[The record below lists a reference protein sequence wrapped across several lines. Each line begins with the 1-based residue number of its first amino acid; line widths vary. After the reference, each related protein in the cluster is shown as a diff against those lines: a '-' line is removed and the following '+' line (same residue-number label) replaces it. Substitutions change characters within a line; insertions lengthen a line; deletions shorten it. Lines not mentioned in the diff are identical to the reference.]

1 MRSRHPGTALAT
13 VLAATLLAVT
23 ACGAGEQ
30 DEQPA
35 EPREPQAEQQVEQ
48 PAEAALA
55 ADWLTAQLSDGLVRN
70 EQYDFDDH
78 GLSIDVALAL
88 RAQGGREAVVQEVAG
103 ALEGAVE
110 EYTTG
115 GTEGLYSGAV
125 AKLASFAVQ
134 VGDDPTSFGGTD
146 LVERLEGLVST
157 RPASAGRLQDSAPGT
172 DVANTIGQAFGA
184 HALDA
189 AGSPAAA
196 PATAYLLDQQCAGG
210 WFRLLLTE
218 DPTARDQ
225 SCDAGD
231 PEGRSA
237 PDTDA
242 TALVVLALLEVDD
255 PSAEITEALQRA
267 QAWLVEQQAADG
279 SLVAEPGAPDPV
291 PSSNSTG
298 LAGWVL
304 GRLGACDEAAAAAQ
318 WLAAV
323 QVPEGERAAGAVAYS
338 LEAFESL
345 PASGRIVVPERDQ
358 WRRATAQAAPALE
371 HLQAERCG
379 SGSP

>member
-1 MRSRHPGTALAT
+1 MRSRHPGIALAS
-13 VLAATLLAVT
+13 VLAAALLAVT
-23 ACGAGEQ
+23 ACGAGDPAQ

-35 EPREPQAEQQVEQ
+35 QQQAEPLVEQ

-55 ADWLTAQLSDGLVRN
+55 ADWLVAQLSDGVVRN

-88 RAQGGREAVVQEVAG
+88 QALGGHEPVVQEVAA

-125 AKLASFAVQ
+125 AKLASFVVQ
-134 VGDDPTSFGGTD
+134 TGDDPTSFGGTD

-157 RPASAGRLQDSAPGT
+157 RPVSAGRLQDSAPGA

-184 HALDA
+184 HALEA

-196 PATAYLLDQQCAGG
+196 PVTAYLLDQQCSEG

-237 PDTDA
+237 PDTDT

-255 PSAEITEALQRA
+255 PSSEVREAVQRA

-304 GRLGACDEAAAAAQ
+304 GRLGACEEASRAAQ

-323 QVPEGERAAGAVAYS
+323 QVAEDEREAGAVAYS
-338 LEAFESL
+338 QDAFASL

-358 WRRATAQAAPALE
+358 WRRATAQAAPALA
-371 HLQAERCG
+371 HLQAERCEA
-379 SGSP
+379 GSP

>member
-13 VLAATLLAVT
+13 VLAATLLALT

-30 DEQPA
+30 DEQQA
-35 EPREPQAEQQVEQ
+35 EPREPQVEQ

-55 ADWLTAQLSDGLVRN
+55 ADWLAAQVDDGVVRN

-78 GLSIDVALAL
+78 GLGIDVALAL
-88 RAQGGREAVVQEVAG
+88 RALGVHEPVVQQVAG
-103 ALEGAVE
+103 ALEGSVE

-125 AKLASFAVQ
+125 AKLASFAVLS
-134 VGDDPTSFGGTD
+134 GGEPTSFGGVD

-157 RPASAGRLQDSAPGT
+157 RPVSAGRLQDSAPGA

-184 HALDA
+184 HALEA
-189 AGSPAAA
+189 VGSPAAA
-196 PATAYLLDQQCAGG
+196 PVTAYLLDQQCAGG

-218 DPTARDQ
+218 DATARDQ
-225 SCDAGD
+225 SCDGGD

-242 TALVVLALLEVDD
+242 TALVVLALLELEE
-255 PSAEITEALQRA
+255 PPAEVREALRRA
-267 QAWLVEQQAADG
+267 QGWLVEQQDADG
-279 SLVAEPGAPDPV
+279 SLVAEPGAGDPV
-291 PSSNSTG
+291 SSSNSTG

-304 GRLGACDEAAAAAQ
+304 GRLGACEEAARAAR

-323 QVPEGERAAGAVAYS
+323 QVAEGEREAGAVAYS
-338 LEAFESL
+338 QEALASL
-345 PASGRIVVPERDQ
+345 PPSGRIAVPERDQ

-371 HLQAERCG
+371 HLQAERCDA
-379 SGSP
+379 GSP